1 MRCELRAAGEGRFE
15 LVGPLILHSVGD
27 LLRAGERLFPVA
39 GPVAVDLSGV
49 GQVDSAGVAL
59 LLEWARLA
67 RHRHAQLTYIEVPE
81 RALALA
87 RIGNAEQLLPLGQG

>member
-1 MRCELRAAGEGRFE
+1 MQAALSSTGEGCFKVVGALDRHTVGALLREGEHSLPAAG
-15 LVGPLILHSVGD
+15 
-27 LLRAGERLFPVA
+27 A
-39 GPVAVDLSGV
+39 VAVDLSGV

-67 RHRHAQLTYIEVPE
+67 DRRGLQLTYRHVPE

-87 RIGNAEQLLPLGQG
+87 RIGNAESLLPRGEG